1 MKIPLWVRTNMRWS
15 LWAVRS
21 AIIAVDLIIA
31 AIIVLSIL
39 PLATGDLSVSIP
51 DNQDNE
57 PTMEGDRITMSLPID
72 VSNYGYF
79 SIDDLTLMLR
89 VSNGD
94 LVITDQRSQPVDI
107 PSGGTTRV
115 NLALTMDLGSI
126 SDEALKD
133 MVFNR
138 TVLMMSLGVEAGY
151 SLSLVKASVN
161 VQESMEWD
169 PLISD
174 FNLDVYNVQTIANG
188 SNYNVLVPY
197 SFSASELINGR
208 TLNIHSQL
216 VNSTG
221 VMGTTDNTVVME
233 QHNAGQITFVISQE
247 AAMWYMGHPED
258 LRLLVDLDFE
268 GATMHQ
274 EAVIHWGG

>member
-1 MKIPLWVRTNMRWS
+1 MRWS

-94 LVITDQRSQPVDI
+94 LVITDQRSDPVDI
-107 PSGGTTRV
+107 PTGGTTRV
-115 NLALTMDLGSI
+115 NLALTMDLDSI
-126 SDEALKD
+126 SDEVLKD
-133 MVFNR
+133 MVFNS
-138 TVLMMSLGVEAGY
+138 TELLMSLGVEAGY

>member
-1 MKIPLWVRTNMRWS
+1 
-15 LWAVRS
+15 
-21 AIIAVDLIIA
+21 
-31 AIIVLSIL
+31 
-39 PLATGDLSVSIP
+39 
-51 DNQDNE
+51 
-57 PTMEGDRITMSLPID
+57 
-72 VSNYGYF
+72 
-79 SIDDLTLMLR
+79 
-89 VSNGD
+89 
-94 LVITDQRSQPVDI
+94 
-107 PSGGTTRV
+107 
-115 NLALTMDLGSI
+115 
-126 SDEALKD
+126 
-133 MVFNR
+133 
-138 TVLMMSLGVEAGY
+138 
-151 SLSLVKASVN
+151 
-161 VQESMEWD
+161 
-169 PLISD
+169 
-174 FNLDVYNVQTIANG
+174 VQTIANG

>member
-1 MKIPLWVRTNMRWS
+1 MRWS

-21 AIIAVDLIIA
+21 AIIAVDLIIV

>member
-1 MKIPLWVRTNMRWS
+1 MRWS

-21 AIIAVDLIIA
+21 AIIAVDLIIV

-51 DNQDNE
+51 ENQENE

-79 SIDDLTLMLR
+79 SIEDLTLMLR
-89 VSNGD
+89 VSNGN
-94 LVITDQRSQPVDI
+94 LVITDQRTEPVDI
-107 PSGGTTRV
+107 PTGGTTRV
-115 NLALTMDLGSI
+115 NLALNMDMNSL
-126 SDEALKD
+126 SDDVLKD

-138 TVLMMSLGVEAGY
+138 TELMMRLGVEAGY

-161 VQESMEWD
+161 VEESMEWD
-169 PLISD
+169 PLITD
-174 FNLDVYNVQTIANG
+174 FNLDINNVQTAANG
-188 SNYNVLVPY
+188 SNYNMVVPY
-197 SFSASELINGR
+197 SFSASDLIQGR

-221 VMGTTDNTVVME
+221 VMGTADNAVAIE

-258 LRLLVDLDFE
+258 LRLLVELDFK
-268 GATMHQ
+268 GATMQQ
-274 EAVIHWGG
+274 EAVIHAGVWT